1 MLYLLFL
8 KYLFIITLM
17 NPLGK
22 SPNSSIRLA
31 VLLLAAGE
39 GSRLGSHPKALLK
52 RNGQSLLRRFCS
64 SLAVFEPVEFIV
76 VTGFHA
82 DLIESEIHSIEQASP
97 FPINVVRNVSSKDGQ
112 ATSVRLGLESLHS
125 QYDVLLVALSDQ
137 PGIGA
142 PEVQALLDE
151 YSHKEN
157 DQEVILPIV
166 DQRRGNPVLFSYAA
180 VNDILAIPGMVC
192 RPYMDKHPEQVRLL
206 KTHLQAFVLDVDTFE
221 DIQRE
226 KLTLS

>member
-1 MLYLLFL
+1 
-8 KYLFIITLM
+8 M
-17 NPLGK
+17 NPPGK
-22 SPNSSIRLA
+22 TPHASLRLA

-52 RNGQSLLRRFCS
+52 RAGQSLLRRFCS
-64 SLAVFEPVEFIV
+64 SLAGFEPVEFVV

-82 DLIESEIHSIEQASP
+82 DLIESEIHPIQQASP
-97 FPINVVRNVSSKDGQ
+97 FPITVVRNLSSKDGQ
-112 ATSVRLGLESLHS
+112 ATSVRLGLESLQG

-142 PEVQALLDE
+142 LEVQALLDE

-157 DQEVILPIV
+157 GQEMILPIV
-166 DQRRGNPVLFSYAA
+166 ENKRGNPVLFSSAA
-180 VNDILAIPGMVC
+180 VKDILAIPGMVC
-192 RPYMDKHPEQVRLL
+192 RPYMDKHPEQVRLMQ
-206 KTHLQAFVLDVDTFE
+206 TDLQGFVLDVDTFE

>member
-1 MLYLLFL
+1 
-8 KYLFIITLM
+8 M
-17 NPLGK
+17 NSLGK
-22 SPNSSIRLA
+22 TPHASLRLA
-31 VLLLAAGE
+31 VVLLAAGE

-52 RNGQSLLRRFCS
+52 RDGQSLLRRFCS
-64 SLAVFEPVEFIV
+64 SLVAFEPVEFVV

-82 DLIESEIHSIEQASP
+82 DLIENEIHSIQQASP
-97 FPINVVRNVSSKDGQ
+97 FPITVARNLSSKDGQ

-142 PEVQALLDE
+142 LEVQALLDE

-157 DQEVILPIV
+157 GQEMILPIV
-166 DQRRGNPVLFSYAA
+166 ENKRGNPVLFSSAA
-180 VNDILAIPGMVC
+180 VKDILTIPGMVC
-192 RPYMDKHPEQVRLL
+192 RPYMDKHPEQVRLMQ
-206 KTHLQAFVLDVDTFE
+206 TDLQGFVLDVDTFE

>member
-1 MLYLLFL
+1 MN
-8 KYLFIITLM
+8 TL
-17 NPLGK
+17 GI
-22 SPNSSIRLA
+22 SPNASIRLA

-52 RNGQSLLRRFCS
+52 RDGQSLLRRFCTA
-64 SLAVFEPVEFIV
+64 LVTFEPVQFVV

-82 DLIESEIHSIEQASP
+82 DLIENEIDSIKQVSP
-97 FPINVVRNVSSKDGQ
+97 FPITVVRNLSSKDGQ
-112 ATSVRLGLESLHS
+112 ATSVRLGLESLQG

-137 PGIGA
+137 PGIGS

-151 YSHKEN
+151 YSHKEK

-166 DQRRGNPVLFSYAA
+166 DNKRGNPVLFSYAA
-180 VNDILAIPGMVC
+180 INDILAIPDMVC
-192 RPYMDKHPEQVRLL
+192 RLYMDKHPELLRLMQ
-206 KTHLQAFVLDVDTFE
+206 TELQGFVLDVDTFE